1 MITPAL
7 LRAIMP
13 AAERRADVF
22 ALPLLDTAQRFDIST
37 PARVAGWL
45 AQLAH
50 ESGQLLYTRE
60 IWGPTPAQLRY
71 EGRADLGNTEP
82 GDGKR
87 FLGRGLV
94 QITGRKNYLLCGL
107 GLNLDLVAMP
117 ALLELPDAA
126 AASAGWYWKARNLNR
141 FADAGDF
148 VGLTRAIN
156 GGTNGLADRQQFWA
170 RAKVALGVTA

>member
-1 MITPAL
+1 MITPAI

-13 AAERRADVF
+13 AAGRRADVF
-22 ALPLLDTAQRFDIST
+22 ALPLVDAAQRFDISK
-37 PARVAGWL
+37 PARLAGWL

-71 EGRADLGNTEP
+71 EGRVDLGNTEP

-87 FLGRGLV
+87 FIGRGLI

-107 GLNLDLVAMP
+107 GLHLDLLAMP
-117 ALLELPDAA
+117 ALLEQPIAA
-126 AASAGWYWKARNLNR
+126 AASAGWYWQAHNLNR

-170 RAKVALGVTA
+170 RAKTALGVTA

>member
-1 MITPAL
+1 MITTAI

-13 AAERRADVF
+13 GAGRRAEVF
-22 ALPLLDTAQRFDIST
+22 ALPLAEAAQRFDIAT
-37 PARVAGWL
+37 PARLAAWL
-45 AQLAH
+45 AQVAH

-71 EGRADLGNTEP
+71 EGRADLGNTHP

-87 FLGRGLV
+87 FMGRGLI

-107 GLNLDLVAMP
+107 GLGLDLVVMP
-117 ALLELPDAA
+117 ALLEQPDAA
-126 AASAGWYWKARNLNR
+126 AASAGWYWQAHNLNR
-141 FADAGDF
+141 FADADDF

-170 RAKVALGVTA
+170 RAKAALGAKA